1 MIRLRWVSLLVAM
14 WIGLDA
20 WSAGRPNVILI
31 MTDNHGAWT
40 LGCYGNREIRTPN
53 IDRLAAEGTL
63 FTRAFASN
71 PVCSPTRATC
81 LTGLVPSQ
89 HGVHSFLTGGN
100 LQVGPKA
107 RNTLAEFTSLPE
119 VLRDAGYRCGLVG
132 KWHLGDNLFPQEGMD
147 DYWITMPHGG
157 TSTFY
162 DAAIIENGK
171 QRKEPSYLTDFWTEH
186 AVRFIDQQAEAEQPF
201 FLFLAYNGPYAL
213 SRLLLREGQNR
224 HAEYYA
230 DQPLLSFPRSKPHP
244 WQLNNRD
251 YINHPTSIRRVATEV
266 SGVDDGVGVVM
277 EALRRHNI
285 DDDTLVVFLA
295 DQGWVGGQG
304 GFFGMGDHT
313 RPLTARDGMMQIPL
327 IWRHPQ
333 KVSAGVRDEQLIA
346 NYDLMPTLLG
356 HLGLGHRM
364 PATPKSPGTDY
375 SGRLL
380 TSTAK
385 TLMNEES
392 DSAVFYEFE
401 NLRCVRT
408 DTFKYVHR
416 HPNGPHELYDLRKDP
431 DEFTNLYQDS
441 GYAATR
447 RDLKHRLDQFYAEY
461 ALPKYD
467 LWKEGTSQVRIHD
480 GIDEETSQH
489 VAVNPPELPSEFQPA
504 PIEVPDGFEV
514 ELVAGPPLVMHPT
527 MACFDDRGRLYVCNN
542 AGVNMSNEEL
552 EANLP
557 NQIRR
562 LEDRDGDGQFDSMT
576 VFADNMTFPMGG
588 VWKQGALYVAS
599 PPNIWK
605 LTDADDDGIAEQ
617 REVLVEQFGY
627 TGNAA
632 SIHGCFAGPD
642 GRIYWTDGYHGH
654 RFTDAEGRVTS
665 QREGSYLFSCRDDGS
680 DIRTH
685 CGGGMDNPVEL
696 DFTAAGDMLGTVNI
710 LYTRPRVDCFV
721 HWLRGGAYP
730 HRAKVLDELDVTG
743 PLLGPVHRFGHVA
756 VSGATRYRSGAMDH
770 RWGDNW
776 FTTFFNSG
784 KVVRLALE
792 RAGSTY
798 EVVQSDFLSCSSREF
813 HPTDVLEDAD
823 GSLLVVDTGGW
834 FYRGCPTSQ
843 FSKPDLLGGIYRVKR
858 SGMTTLV
865 DPRGQRV
872 DWEALSPS
880 GLVRKLNDTRFE
892 VRRQA
897 IDSCAT
903 RGGEVLPTLRSQM
916 TRGDRRTRQ
925 NIVWVMARLI
935 ADPQLSQGAIDV
947 LRLALVDRVAEI
959 RQAACY
965 SLSLAE
971 SGASDGTQVDPAWL
985 TPRLRDEDAGVRRQA
1000 ADSLGKIGNRTA
1012 VRPLIDA
1019 LRSGVADRSEQHAIV
1034 HSLIELSD
1042 VEAIRQA
1049 TPEGSVKPSV
1059 RLPLLTAI
1067 EQIDAAQISFD
1078 EVLSAV
1084 KQGGEEAQAFGTRV
1098 FTKYPQWADSAALAV
1113 DSVDSETATVLVE
1126 AYLAHQPMA
1135 EVIGRWLASDQP
1147 HRIGIAMSVLARSG
1161 RMTPHDSWVKPLQQK
1176 LNSPDATTVQHA
1188 LASVSSLSGT
1198 AFDQSLQRL
1207 AVDPDRTPMQQ
1218 VEAIN
1223 AMVAQRGRLTDETL
1237 QQLIDIYAESGSP
1250 AASEFAVQ
1258 IIGRSNLN
1266 DGQLKKVLPLV
1277 EVASVEQLRHLLGL
1291 FGRRFDEPAA
1301 MRFLDA
1307 IEASPS
1313 WESLSEPELSDV
1325 VKRFPVATFE
1335 RANTLLDRLK
1345 SLSQV
1350 KVARLEQLRDQISTG
1365 DPARGRA
1372 LFISKRAKCS
1382 TCHRVGKE
1390 GKAVGPDLTT
1400 IGGNRSASDLIE
1412 SILFPSASIVRDYQT
1427 YQLLTSDGR
1436 AFTGLVIRES
1446 RDRIELQLAS
1456 GETKSFDREEIEQIQ
1471 VNPVSI
1477 MPSGLDDALTEAE
1490 LIDIVAYLGSLR

>member
-1 MIRLRWVSLLVAM
+1 MIRLRCVSLLLAM
-14 WIGLDA
+14 WIAVDA
-20 WSAGRPNVILI
+20 WSAERPNVILI

-89 HGVHSFLTGGN
+89 HGVHSFLAGGN
-100 LQVGPKA
+100 LQVGPRA

-132 KWHLGDNLFPQEGMD
+132 KWHLGGNLLPQEGMD

-171 QRKEPSYLTDFWTEH
+171 QRKEPTYLTDFWTEH
-186 AVRFIDQQAEAEQPF
+186 AVRFIDQQAEQKQPF

-230 DQPLLSFPRSKPHP
+230 DKPLLSFPRSKPHP

-277 EALRRHNI
+277 EALRRHDI
-285 DDDTLVVFLA
+285 EGDTVVIFLA

-333 KVSAGVRDEQLIA
+333 QVSAGVRDDQLIA

-356 HLGLGHRM
+356 HLGLGDRM

-375 SGRLL
+375 SRRLL
-380 TSTAK
+380 ASTAK
-385 TLMNEES
+385 PAVNQES
-392 DSAVFYEFE
+392 NSAVFYEFE

-408 DTFKYVHR
+408 ETFKYVHR
-416 HPNGPHELYDLRKDP
+416 HPNGPHELYDLKNDP
-431 DEFTNLYQDS
+431 GEFTNLFEDS
-441 GYAATR
+441 DYATIR
-447 RDLKHRLDQFYAEY
+447 RDLKSRLDQFYAEY
-461 ALPKYD
+461 SLPKYD
-467 LWKEGTSQVRIHD
+467 LWKGGDSQVRIHE
-480 GIDEETSQH
+480 GIDEESAQH
-489 VAVNPPELPSEFQPA
+489 VPVNPPALPDEFQPA
-504 PIEVPDGFEV
+504 PIEVPEGFEV
-514 ELVAGPPLVMHPT
+514 ELVAGPPLVTHPT

-542 AGVNMSNEEL
+542 AGVNMSSEEL

-562 LEDRDGDGQFDSMT
+562 LEDQDGDGRFDSMT

-588 VWKQGALYVAS
+588 VWKQGSLYVAS

-632 SIHGCFAGPD
+632 SIHGCFLGPD

-654 RFTDAEGRVTS
+654 RFTDAKGRVTS

-680 DIRTH
+680 DVRTH
-685 CGGGMDNPVEL
+685 CGGGMDNPVEV

-710 LYTRPRVDCFV
+710 LYTRPRDDCFV

-730 HRAKVLDELDVTG
+730 HRAKVLDELNVTG

-756 VSGATRYRSGAMDH
+756 VSGATRYRSGVMDH

-776 FTTFFNSG
+776 FATFFNSG

-798 EVVQSDFLSCSSREF
+798 EVVQSDFLSCSNREF

-858 SGMTTLV
+858 SGMTMVV
-865 DPRGQRV
+865 DPRGEEI
-872 DWEALSPS
+872 DWASLTLNS
-880 GLVRKLNDTRFE
+880 LVKHLNDTRFE
-892 VRRQA
+892 VRKQA
-897 IDSCAT
+897 VDVCAA
-903 RGGEVLPTLRSQM
+903 RGGEILPTMRSQII
-916 TRGDRRTRQ
+916 RGDRRIRQ
-925 NIVWVMARLI
+925 NIVWVLARLI
-935 ADPQLSQGAIDV
+935 TDPKLSKAAADV
-947 LRLALVDRVAEI
+947 LRLALDDRVSEI

-965 SLSLAE
+965 ALSLGD
-971 SGASDGTQVDPAWL
+971 SNRSDGTQIDPAWL
-985 TPRLRDEDAGVRRQA
+985 TSRLRDEDAGVRRQA
-1000 ADSLGKIGNRTA
+1000 ADSLGKIGNRTV
-1012 VRPLIDA
+1012 VRPLVDA
-1019 LRSGVADRSEQHAIV
+1019 LQSGIVDRSEQHAVV

-1042 VEAIRQA
+1042 VAAIRQ
-1049 TPEGSVKPSV
+1049 TIKEGKIKPSV
-1059 RLPLLTAI
+1059 RLSLLTAI
-1067 EQIDAAQISFD
+1067 EQIDASQISFD
-1078 EVLSAV
+1078 EVLAAIQ
-1084 KQGGEEAQAFGTRV
+1084 QGGEEGREFGTRV
-1098 FTKYPQWADSAALAV
+1098 FAKYPQWADSAASAV
-1113 DSVDSETATVLVE
+1113 VSVDDETAKLMIE
-1126 AYLAHQPMA
+1126 AYLTYQPMA

-1147 HRIGIAMSVLARSG
+1147 QRTEIAMSVLARSG
-1161 RMTPHDSWVKPLQQK
+1161 RAVPHDSWIEPLQKK
-1176 LNSPDATTVQHA
+1176 LDSPDAVTVHRA
-1188 LASVSSLSGT
+1188 LAAVSTLSGT
-1198 AFDQSLQRL
+1198 VFDEPLQRL
-1207 AVDPDRTPMQQ
+1207 AVDPDRTPTQQ

-1223 AMVAQRGRLTDETL
+1223 AMVAQRGRLTDQTL
-1237 QQLIDIYAESGSP
+1237 RQLIDVYENSGSP
-1250 AASEFAVQ
+1250 TAADLAVQ

-1266 DGQLKKVLPLV
+1266 VGQLEKVLPLV
-1277 EVASVEQLRHLLGL
+1277 RVASVGQLRQLLGL
-1291 FGRRFDEPAA
+1291 FGRGFDESAA
-1301 MRFLDA
+1301 LRFLDA
-1307 IEASPS
+1307 IEASPA
-1313 WESLSEPELSDV
+1313 WQSLSEPELSDV
-1325 VKRFPVATFE
+1325 IKRFPATTFA

-1345 SLSQV
+1345 SLSQA
-1350 KVARLEQLRDQISTG
+1350 KVARLEQLRDQVSTG
-1365 DPARGRA
+1365 DVARGKN
-1372 LFISKRAKCS
+1372 LFTSERAKCS
-1382 TCHRVGKE
+1382 TCHRVAKE

-1400 IGGNRSASDLIE
+1400 IGRNRSASDLLE
-1412 SILFPSASIVRDYQT
+1412 SIVFPSASIVRDYQT

-1436 AFTGLVIRES
+1436 AFTGLLIRET
-1446 RDRIELQLAS
+1446 RDRIEVQLAS
-1456 GETKSFDREEIEQIQ
+1456 GETKSFDRGEIDQIQ
-1471 VNPVSI
+1471 INPVSI